1 MTELSLNK
9 IAFDRIKTLA
19 DKKRISLQSLAI
31 AVGLGESY
39 IYNLKSKKSSSSEA
53 ITKIAD
59 YFNVSTDYIYGRTDN
74 PRIATDKD
82 VQEIDFK
89 EMAAESM
96 SYDGMPLNDEDI
108 DLIASILE
116 TRMKNR
122 DKE

>member
-1 MTELSLNK
+1 MNLPTGKKLIL
-9 IAFDRIKTLA
+9 LA
-19 DKKRISLQSLAI
+19 EMLD
-31 AVGLGESY
+31 
-39 IYNLKSKKSSSSEA
+39 
-53 ITKIAD
+53 T
-59 YFNVSTDYIYGRTDN
+59 STDYILHGKISDT
-74 PRIATDKD
+74 PTKD
-82 VQEIDFK
+82 TTPAIDFK

>member
-1 MTELSLNK
+1 MFSTLEKIKEL
-9 IAFDRIKTLA
+9 A
-19 DKKRISLQSLAI
+19 KKRGISLAKLEENLGYSTNYFYTLKTKAPNAERLAEI
-31 AVGLGESY
+31 A
-39 IYNLKSKKSSSSEA
+39 N
-53 ITKIAD
+53 
-59 YFNVSTDYIYGRTDN
+59 YFNVSTDYLLGRTDN
-74 PRIATDKD
+74 PRIATDND

-122 DKE
+122 EKE